1 MSNSSDKSGKPKIP
15 LPPGAPG
22 SVPKVNP
29 MPAIALPDIKIPS
42 VAPTTHRSLPKVSAP
57 AMPGVAPMVPVVVP
71 TVGPV
76 PSIPRIAPNASAQKP
91 KAITPLPAPQAELEP
106 IEAADSAR
114 PPPFSSDS
122 DFSIDVEDSQSI
134 TSRHSYPFGRP
145 PPFSGTESVE
155 NITPIQALQVE
166 EIARVLDG
174 MDYFVILGVPL
185 SAKAS
190 EIKRSFH
197 ALSRAYHP
205 DRFFHLPNLGLK
217 EKLGTIYKRVTEA
230 YFVLRDDSTRTKY
243 SADIAGPERSQ
254 KLRYTENSEAEQKAE
269 ARKIVVEEFG
279 TNPKARP
286 FFKSAASD
294 YDNQN
299 FSSAERNL
307 KMGLAYEPTNQ
318 RFKEL
323 LTEVQKKIEEQRRAQ
338 GGNFTIK

>member
-1 MSNSSDKSGKPKIP
+1 MSNPSDKSGKPKIP
-15 LPPGAPG
+15 LPPGAPAA
-22 SVPKVNP
+22 VPKVNP
-29 MPAIALPDIKIPS
+29 MPTIALPDIKIPS
-42 VAPTTHRSLPKVSAP
+42 VAPTTHRSLPKVSPSA
-57 AMPGVAPMVPVVVP
+57 VAPMVPVVVP

-76 PSIPRIAPNASAQKP
+76 PSIPRIAPNASARKP
-91 KAITPLPAPQAELEP
+91 KAVAPLSASQSELDSV
-106 IEAADSAR
+106 EAAGEAHL
-114 PPPFSSDS
+114 PPFSSDS
-122 DFSIDVEDSQSI
+122 DFSIEVEDSQTTLSH
-134 TSRHSYPFGRP
+134 HSFPFGRP

-166 EIARVLDG
+166 EIARVLSG

-205 DRFFHLPNLGLK
+205 DRFYHLSNLGLK
-217 EKLGTIYKRVTEA
+217 DKLGTIYKRVTEA
-230 YFVLRDDSTRTKY
+230 YFVLRDDATRGKY
-243 SADIAGPERSQ
+243 SNDIAGPERAL

-269 ARKIVVEEFG
+269 ARKLVVEEFG

-286 FFKSAASD
+286 FFKSAVSD
-294 YDNQN
+294 CDNQN
-299 FSSAERNL
+299 FSAAERSL

-323 LTEVQKKIEEQRRAQ
+323 LSEVQKKIEEQRRSQ